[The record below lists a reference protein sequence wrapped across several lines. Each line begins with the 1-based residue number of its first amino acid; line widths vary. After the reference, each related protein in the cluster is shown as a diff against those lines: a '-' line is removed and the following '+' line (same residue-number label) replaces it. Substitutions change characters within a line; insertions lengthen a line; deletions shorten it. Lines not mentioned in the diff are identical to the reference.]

1 MLPEK
6 TFDRGLK
13 LSVPWG
19 VLAMVLSAWAIF
31 AGVSSHNEN
40 ARANEQRAAAAK
52 VEHFYL
58 VVAGQLSGAEPGP
71 ANKLARDLRELT
83 VPSGDTY
90 EATLSRFRG
99 DSNRYGGVTRELGFD
114 PFEGPNCS
122 ECGPLDVAV
131 QENVVVIHNGG
142 IDTVIE
148 EIEAGIVD
156 DEPMSGPPLWLWIAL
171 LMSLPTYLVLDAI
184 RVKRKEESRFRE
196 FGTERALLRQVQEIR
211 GALPPGDPRQGGLEQ
226 LSRRLEAQMNKRVTF
241 AGQKKQDMRLEALT
255 AELEAAVDSIEAGN
269 RELT

>member
-13 LSVPWG
+13 LSIPWG
-19 VLAMVLSAWAIF
+19 AIAVVLSVWAIV

-40 ARANEQRAAAAK
+40 ARANEQRAAATE

-58 VVAGQLSGAEPGP
+58 VVAGERSGAEPGP
-71 ANKLARDLRELT
+71 ANKLARDLRDLT

-90 EATLSRFRG
+90 EAAVSRFRG
-99 DSNRYGGVTRELGFD
+99 DSNRYGGITRDLGFD

-148 EIEAGIVD
+148 EIEAGIPD
-156 DEPMSGPPLWLWIAL
+156 DEPISGPPLWLWIAL
-171 LMSLPTYLVLDAI
+171 LMSLPTYLVIDAV
-184 RVKRKEESRFRE
+184 RVKRQEEGRYRELSTEKQLLADLRGMQKE
-196 FGTERALLRQVQEIR
+196 
-211 GALPPGDPRQGGLEQ
+211 LPPGGDRDLLTGLAD
-226 LSRRLEAQMNKRVTF
+226 RLEAQM
-241 AGQKKQDMRLEALT
+241 DMRVSYRGKKKTDMKLQALVGEATSTLE
-255 AELEAAVDSIEAGN
+255 SIEAGN
-269 RELT
+269 RELN

>member
-6 TFDRGLK
+6 TFDRGLR
-13 LSVPWG
+13 LSIPWG
-19 VLAMVLSAWAIF
+19 VGAVVLSVWAIM

-40 ARANEQRAAAAK
+40 ARANEQRAAATK

-58 VVAGQLSGAEPGP
+58 VVAGERSGAEPGP
-71 ANKLARDLRELT
+71 ANKLARDLRDLN
-83 VPSGDTY
+83 VPSGDTFA
-90 EATLSRFRG
+90 ATLSRFRG

-142 IDTVIE
+142 IDTVIG
-148 EIEAGIVD
+148 EIEAGLVH
-156 DEPMSGPPLWLWIAL
+156 EGPMKGPEVWLWLVW
-171 LMSLPTYLVLDAI
+171 LMWLPSYLVFDAI
-184 RVKRKEESRFRE
+184 RVKRREESRFRE

-211 GALPPGDPRQGGLEQ
+211 GALPPSDPRQGGLEQ